1 MRPVILKRLRVFVV
15 ALDVKNANVGQQ
27 RSLPWA
33 AGRKPGAVCT
43 RVTGQPAM
51 LGAAAPLLRPT
62 HFHFCT
68 LEITVSLFFWLFYS

>member
-43 RVTGQPAM
+43 RVT
-51 LGAAAPLLRPT
+51 AAPLLRPT